1 MRPEEYTRTSTLRED
16 ARDGEVALNDFEAEP
31 EELMLE
37 VLEERMAPGWW
48 KASSKKTAGWGC

>member
-48 KASSKKTAGWGC
+48 KCSSKKTAGWGC